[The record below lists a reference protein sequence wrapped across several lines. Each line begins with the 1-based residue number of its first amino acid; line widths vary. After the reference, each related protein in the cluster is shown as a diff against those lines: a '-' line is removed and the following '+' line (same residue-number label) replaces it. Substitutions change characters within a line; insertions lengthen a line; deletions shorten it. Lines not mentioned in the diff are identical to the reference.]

1 MPSAT
6 LSSCVDAV
14 VDGPRETNPEINS
27 GPFEF
32 ISVAMGDEQNGV
44 DIKVVRAINGWTDNP
59 SLPHQPQHIR
69 GAFNLRGAIVP
80 IVDLPCRFG
89 QGATEV
95 APLLIIIVAQ
105 IAGRLIGL
113 IGDRVLGVVA
123 VEANEINPAP
133 QIAKGHHTDCLSGI
147 LMTNARA
154 ISRIE
159 LAQPRSRNSATL
171 PINLMVDKKTSIPT
185 EN

>member
-6 LSSCVDAV
+6 LSSCVDAA
-14 VDGPRETNPEINS
+14 VDGPREANPEINS
-27 GPFEF
+27 GPFEL
-32 ISVAMGDEQNGV
+32 ISFTMGDDQDGV
-44 DIKVVRAINGWTDNP
+44 DIKAVRTINGWTDNA

-80 IVDLPCRFG
+80 IVDLPCRLG

-95 APLLIIIVAQ
+95 APLLIVIAAE
-105 IAGRLIGL
+105 IAGRLISV

-133 QIAKGHHTDCLSGI
+133 QIAKEHHTDCLSGI
-147 LMTNARA
+147 LMANARVT
-154 ISRIE
+154 SHIE
-159 LAQPRSRNSATL
+159 LAQPRPRNSATL
-171 PINLMVDKKTSIPT
+171 PIS
-185 EN
+185 